1 MYVYILQ
8 SRTTL
13 LYYVGSTQ
21 DVSNRLNEHNSGE
34 CLSTRHGIPWDIV
47 HVEKFDS
54 RSEAVRQERRIKSRG
69 IARYLK
75 TLNATQQ
82 LLGNDE

>member
-8 SRTTL
+8 SKTTH

-21 DVSNRLNEHNSGE
+21 DVTNRLNEHNSGE
-34 CLSTRHGIPWDIV
+34 CLWTRHGIPWDIV
-47 HVEKFDS
+47 HVEEFGS

-69 IARYLK
+69 IARYLQSV
-75 TLNATQQ
+75 TDVPSRTQ
-82 LLGNDE
+82 